1 MHTQCTALRYS
12 SPLRGWHVLAGF
24 IMSATLTAC
33 AGSATDTPAP
43 AIATRDSAGVRIVEH
58 AAATIAAL
66 PTWTIDTVPELQL
79 RPPEEEG
86 FTAIGDIL
94 TWPDGRVFV
103 ADRRLRDVR
112 EFAANG
118 AFSRVVA
125 RSGAGPGEVTFV
137 SRLQHLPGDTLAILD
152 GNARLAS
159 LFDAAGRFVTRVQ
172 YPRLTNGSS
181 LRMVARLHDGR
192 WIANIR
198 PPAVAPKKIDGA
210 IRRDSLVVVRLAVGI
225 NAEVAGMDT
234 IAHVPDQEVFDVIT
248 TQGGESY
255 PDVESLRGGRAA
267 YVASNGDRVVVGANE
282 RYELHEYGNARLTR
296 LLRVEATA
304 EPMPAD
310 AAQRV
315 IAWSEQATANLPAEA
330 RAELAAMRKNWR
342 FATTKPYHERLQFGD
357 DGTLWASAPTLLP
370 SDARRYLV
378 FDSAG
383 HALAHVAL
391 PVGVEP
397 FRMTREHIVGTWIDE
412 NDVPHVMRWR
422 LRAAP

>member
-1 MHTQCTALRYS
+1 
-12 SPLRGWHVLAGF
+12 
-24 IMSATLTAC
+24 MSATLTAC
-33 AGSATDTPAP
+33 AGSAADTPAP
-43 AIATRDSAGVRIVEH
+43 AIATRDSAGVPIVEH
-58 AAATIAAL
+58 PAAAIAAL

-94 TWPDGRVFV
+94 AWPDGRVFV

-112 EFAANG
+112 EFAADG
-118 AFSRVVA
+118 AFTRVVA
-125 RSGAGPGEVTFV
+125 RTGAGPGEVTFV

-159 LFDAAGRFVTRVQ
+159 LFDAAGRYVTRIQ
-172 YPRLTNGSS
+172 YPRLSNGSS
-181 LRMVARLHDGR
+181 LRMLARLHDGR
-192 WIANIR
+192 WIATIR

-210 IRRDSLVVVRLAVGI
+210 IRRDSLVVVRLALGI
-225 NAEVAGMDT
+225 NADVAAMDT

-255 PDVESLRGGRAA
+255 PDVEFLRGGRAA
-267 YVASNGDRVVVGANE
+267 YVASDGDRVVVGANE
-282 RYELHEYGNARLTR
+282 RYVLHEYENARLTR
-296 LLRVEATA
+296 LVRVDATA

-342 FATTKPYHERLQFGD
+342 FATTKPFHERLHFGD

-378 FDSAG
+378 FDAAG
-383 HALAHVAL
+383 HALAQVAL
-391 PVGVEP
+391 PAGVEP
-397 FRMTREHIVGTWIDE
+397 FRMTREHILGTWTDE

-422 LRAAP
+422 LRAGR